1 MAQEPPGHVPN
12 PPSQHPLTAVIAP
25 PHPAVETSD
34 WQVPRD
40 AAPIRVLLAER
51 YELVRQGLRLLLNS
65 DASLTIV
72 GEAGDGL
79 EALEKARR
87 LRPDVLVVDLSLP
100 HLGGL
105 EVTLEATRHAA
116 TTRVLVLSVHEDE
129 ARVRQAFLNG
139 ASGFVLKTCGIT
151 DLLTGIHEV
160 AAGNRYVSVP
170 LFRTIAGLRLDLPSR
185 DAADPHDRLTLRER
199 EVLQM
204 VLEGLSNEA
213 IARRLGI
220 SRRTAETHCAH
231 LMSKIGLH
239 RRADLIHYALRRGLL
254 PEE

>member
-1 MAQEPPGHVPN
+1 MAQETSGHHPHL
-12 PPSQHPLTAVIAP
+12 PSRHLIDGDLT
-25 PHPAVETSD
+25 PHAGVATTGWETA
-34 WQVPRD
+34 RD
-40 AAPIRVLLAER
+40 VVPIRVIVAER
-51 YELVRQGLRLLLNS
+51 YELVRQGLRLLLGADN
-65 DASLTIV
+65 AIAIV

-116 TTRVLVLSVHEDE
+116 PTRVLVLSVHDDE

-139 ASGFVLKTCGIT
+139 ASGFVLKACGVS
-151 DLLTGIHEV
+151 DLLAGIHEV

-170 LFRTIAGLRLDLPSR
+170 LFRTIAGLRLDRPSR

-204 VLEGLSNEA
+204 VLEGLSNVA

-231 LMSKIGLH
+231 LMAKIGLH